1 MNATIH
7 MSETL
12 YKYGMIKKGYGI
24 CHGIPGNSYGFM
36 QLYSTTKNEKYRRY
50 AY

>member
-1 MNATIH
+1 MNASIH

-36 QLYSTTKNEKYRRY
+36 QLY
-50 AY
+50 

>member
-1 MNATIH
+1 

-12 YKYGMIKKGYGI
+12 YKNGMIKKGYGL

-36 QLYSTTKNEKYRRY
+36 
-50 AY
+50 